1 LLKRDDFQADEIDS
15 WDCLIKWGIE
25 QTPGLGSKNSDR
37 AKWNQENF
45 EALKETLSQFIPL
58 IRFVEIS
65 FADFLDKVH
74 PYKAVIPK
82 RIYEELEKF
91 YYKDTSPKTMIL
103 PPRISK
109 LISTIIKPELTN
121 IIANWIDKND
131 SNVLSFNN
139 RYKFN
144 LIYLKSRDGLNISTF
159 NQKCNGQGPF
169 VVLVKVQS
177 KKIYGGYNPIGYALR
192 DGEWLTS
199 SDSFTFSFENNQDMQ
214 DMKIRRIIN
223 PTKSIWEN
231 CNWVFFNFGEHF
243 YLGKQDFYEHN
254 LEFLVDCYY
263 KYNNFVFVTS
273 LPIKEIEE
281 IEVFS
286 VLEK

>member
-1 LLKRDDFQADEIDS
+1 MIF
-15 WDCLIKWGIE
+15 
-25 QTPGLGSKNSDR
+25 
-37 AKWNQENF
+37 F
-45 EALKETLSQFIPL
+45 
-58 IRFVEIS
+58 
-65 FADFLDKVH
+65 DKVR
-74 PYKAVIPK
+74 PYERIIPHQIYDKVMAYHLKGIIPK
-82 RIYEELEKF
+82 ATTLLSRIG
-91 YYKDTSPKTMIL
+91 
-103 PPRISK
+103 K
-109 LISTIIKPELTN
+109 LASTIIKPIHVP

-131 SNVLSFNN
+131 SNVHSFNN
-139 RYKFN
+139 KYKFN
-144 LIYLKSRDGLNISTF
+144 LIYKKSRDGFNCTTF
-159 NQKCNGQGPF
+159 NEKCNGQGPF
-169 VVLVKVQS
+169 IVLVKVQS
-177 KKIYGGYNPIGYALR
+177 KKIYGGYNPVGYALR
-192 DGEWLTS
+192 NGKWLS
-199 SDSFTFSFENNQDMQ
+199 SSESFTFSFENNQDMQ